1 MYNVVAMRDI
11 VGNAAII
18 KYLGDSACENNL
30 SHAYLFCGPE
40 CVGKTKAGL
49 DFARLIL
56 CEGSNPADCTE
67 CPSCKLFESGNHPDF
82 HYIDKDTVLV
92 DEIREL
98 TNALELKPFRGKA
111 KVALISHAERLT
123 VQALNSF
130 LKTLEEPAP
139 HTVIILTTE
148 NKKNLLETIVSR
160 SRLVN
165 FGLVPDKQIY
175 ELLNTELGV
184 KRTDAEQI
192 VNLAGGR
199 IGYAITL
206 AADKELATDTIN
218 VTSEFLRAYR
228 SVDIH
233 EKVAF
238 ADKLSKEKDSL
249 EPKLQNVEMAVRS
262 ELLRLSGDTKN
273 VRTGELLTLLNRLTK
288 SVEMIRRN
296 ANTKLVIEGLLLGSI
311 S

>member
-1 MYNVVAMRDI
+1 
-11 VGNAAII
+11 
-18 KYLGDSACENNL
+18 
-30 SHAYLFCGPE
+30 
-40 CVGKTKAGL
+40 
-49 DFARLIL
+49 
-56 CEGSNPADCTE
+56 
-67 CPSCKLFESGNHPDF
+67 
-82 HYIDKDTVLV
+82 
-92 DEIREL
+92 
-98 TNALELKPFRGKA
+98 
-111 KVALISHAERLT
+111 
-123 VQALNSF
+123 
-130 LKTLEEPAP
+130 
-139 HTVIILTTE
+139 
-148 NKKNLLETIVSR
+148 
-160 SRLVN
+160 
-165 FGLVPDKQIY
+165 
-175 ELLNTELGV
+175 
-184 KRTDAEQI
+184 
-192 VNLAGGR
+192 LAGGR